1 MATNATLVQKYLPE
15 DLWQTAAGY
24 TIPDEFLE
32 DAPDLIELILR
43 SRSIDTTQ
51 EKQNWFNLL
60 PLMNATQLEKL
71 RAILVKE
78 KTKLQ
83 EIEEK
88 YEGKKQEIKK
98 KYLQKWQEMWYVKQV
113 SVVQEQESSEKAK
126 DDQDAEALL
135 SSV

>member
-1 MATNATLVQKYLPE
+1 MTTSALVQKHLPQ
-15 DLWQTAAGY
+15 DLWEVVASY

-32 DAPDLIELILR
+32 DTPDLIELILR
-43 SRSIDTTQ
+43 SRSIDTVQ

-78 KTKLQ
+78 KVKLK

-98 KYLQKWQEMWYVKQV
+98 KYLQKRQDMWYVKQV
-113 SVVQEQESSEKAK
+113 SAVQEKESSEKAQ

>member
-1 MATNATLVQKYLPE
+1 MTTRALIEKYLPQ
-15 DLWQTAAGY
+15 DLWEIATEY

-43 SRSIDTTQ
+43 SRSIDTKQ

-71 RAILVKE
+71 RAILIKE
-78 KTKLQ
+78 KIKLQ
-83 EIEEK
+83 EIEER

-98 KYLQKWQEMWYVKQV
+98 KYLQKRQEMWYVKQV
-113 SVVQEQESSEKAK
+113 SVVQEQESSEKVK
-126 DDQDAEALL
+126 DNEDAEALI

>member
-1 MATNATLVQKYLPE
+1 MTTTALVQKHLPE
-15 DLWQTAAGY
+15 DLWETSSRY
-24 TIPDEFLE
+24 SIPDEFLE
-32 DAPDLIELILR
+32 DTPDLIELILR
-43 SRSIDTTQ
+43 SRSIDTEQ

-60 PLMNATQLEKL
+60 PLMNVAQLEKL

-98 KYLQKWQEMWYVKQV
+98 KYLQKRQEMWYVKQV
-113 SVVQEQESSEKAK
+113 AAVQEKESLEKSQ
-126 DDQDAEALL
+126 DDEAAEALL

>member
-1 MATNATLVQKYLPE
+1 MTTTSLIEKHLPQ
-15 DLWQTAAGY
+15 DLWTVATTY
-24 TIPDEFLE
+24 SIPNEFFE

-43 SRSIDTTQ
+43 SKSIDTTQ

-60 PLMNATQLEKL
+60 PLMNVTQLEKL
-71 RAILVKE
+71 KAILVKE

-88 YEGKKQEIKK
+88 YDNKKQEIKK
-98 KYLQKWQEMWYVKQV
+98 KYLQKRQDMWYVKQV
-113 SVVQEQESSEKAK
+113 SVVQEKESSEQAK
-126 DDQDAEALL
+126 DDEDAEALL

>member
-1 MATNATLVQKYLPE
+1 MATTELIQKYLPQ
-15 DLWQTAAGY
+15 DLREVAWGY

-32 DAPDLIELILR
+32 DTPDLIELILR
-43 SRSIDTTQ
+43 SRSIDTQQ

-60 PLMNATQLEKL
+60 PLMNPTQLEKL

-78 KTKLQ
+78 KTKLK

-113 SVVQEQESSEKAK
+113 SAVQEQESSEKQK
-126 DDQDAEALL
+126 DDEAAEALL

>member
-1 MATNATLVQKYLPE
+1 MATNATLLQKHLPE
-15 DLWQTAAGY
+15 DLRQVAAEY

-32 DAPDLIELILR
+32 DTPDLIELILR
-43 SRSIDTTQ
+43 SRSIDTNQ

-71 RAILVKE
+71 RTILIKE

-83 EIEEK
+83 EIEER

-98 KYLQKWQEMWYVKQV
+98 KYLQKWQEM
-113 SVVQEQESSEKAK
+113 
-126 DDQDAEALL
+126 
-135 SSV
+135 

>member
-1 MATNATLVQKYLPE
+1 MTTSALVQKYLPQ
-15 DLWQTAAGY
+15 DLWEVVVSY

-32 DAPDLIELILR
+32 DTPDLIELILR

-78 KTKLQ
+78 KVKLK

-98 KYLQKWQEMWYVKQV
+98 KYLQKRQDMWYVKQV
-113 SVVQEQESSEKAK
+113 SAVQEKESSEKAQ

>member
-1 MATNATLVQKYLPE
+1 MTTSALIQKYLPQ
-15 DLWQTAAGY
+15 DLWEIAAGY

-43 SRSIDTTQ
+43 SRSIDTEQ

-71 RAILVKE
+71 RAILIKE

-98 KYLQKWQEMWYVKQV
+98 KYLLYCILNIYISFILFQILIVMK
-113 SVVQEQESSEKAK
+113 
-126 DDQDAEALL
+126 L
-135 SSV
+135 SLKKF

>member
-1 MATNATLVQKYLPE
+1 MTTSALIQKYLPQ
-15 DLWQTAAGY
+15 DLWEIAAGY
-24 TIPDEFLE
+24 TIPDEYLE

-43 SRSIDTTQ
+43 SRSIDTEQ

-98 KYLQKWQEMWYVKQV
+98 KYLQKRQEMWYVKQV
-113 SVVQEQESSEKAK
+113 SVVQEKESSEKAK
-126 DDQDAEALL
+126 DDEDAEALL